1 MLNQP
6 QSTGKIYVAEPW
18 ASLLVTGKKEIE
30 TAHTRLPGQYIGR
43 WLDVQAAGGR
53 CLGRVWFSGYKRYN
67 SAEEFDRDYEL
78 HLVPAGDRFHYDNR
92 RQTFGWEVERFE
104 AGEPH
109 TVKPMRSQYR
119 LELYK

>member
-1 MLNQP
+1 MLKQP

-30 TAHTRLPGQYIGR
+30 TAHIRLPGQYIGR
-43 WLDVQAAGGR
+43 WLGVQAA
-53 CLGRVWFSGYKRYN
+53 VWFSGYKRYN

-78 HLVPAGDRFHYDNR
+78 HLVPAGNQFHYDNR

-119 LELYK
+119 LEIY

>member
-1 MLNQP
+1 MLEQL

-30 TAHTRLPGQYIGR
+30 TAHIRLPGQYIGR

-53 CLGRVWFSGYKRYN
+53 RLGRILFNGYKRYD

-78 HLVPAGDRFHYDNR
+78 HLVPAGNQFHYDNR
-92 RQTFGWEVERFE
+92 RQTFGWQVERFE
-104 AGEPH
+104 AETPRK
-109 TVKPMRSQYR
+109 VAPMRSQYR
-119 LELYK
+119 LEIY